1 MNLQE
6 VAKKHE
12 KDTGKKQYKIAQE
25 LGISPSFWSQ
35 VKSGK
40 RSIDPDLAE
49 KIEKYFNHQ
58 ITFRDI
64 LMSSS
69 LESKAI
75 SEKAVVSNVILTRG
89 GLLKSETRHL
99 VLGQVR
105 VEHATH
111 ENCAI

>member
-49 KIEKYFNHQ
+49 KIEKYF
-58 ITFRDI
+58 IR
-64 LMSSS
+64 
-69 LESKAI
+69 
-75 SEKAVVSNVILTRG
+75 
-89 GLLKSETRHL
+89 
-99 VLGQVR
+99 
-105 VEHATH
+105 
-111 ENCAI
+111 